1 MLEVRRQSYY
11 SWLKRPES
19 IRTGE
24 NRKIVEGIRQIH
36 TERKTKAYGSPRVW
50 KELEKTGIR
59 AGRNRVAKLM
69 KIHGIKAFRVRKYR
83 PQGQAV
89 PDDKAAPNLVAQKF
103 VVDRPNE
110 VWVTDMTY
118 ILTGQGWV
126 YLCAFLDLYSR
137 KIVGWSSGRNM
148 RSGLIVRAL
157 DIAVRNRRPGRGLII
172 HSDRG
177 VQYGSEEFR
186 VKLRN
191 YGFRQSMSRIG
202 NCWDNACMESFFH
215 SLKYEYLMQ
224 FKPECL
230 EEVNWL
236 CFKYIDAFYNTSRL
250 HSYLGY
256 VSPAVYERQKIAKLG
271 VFKIG

>member
-1 MLEVRRQSYY
+1 MCRVLEVRRQSYY

-19 IRTGE
+19 KRTGE
-24 NRKIVEGIRQIH
+24 NRGIVERIRQIH
-36 TERKTKAYGSPRVW
+36 AERKMKAYGSPRVH
-50 KELEKTGIR
+50 KELEKAGIR
-59 AGRNRVAKLM
+59 VGRNRIAKLM
-69 KIHGIKAFRVRKYR
+69 KLHGIKAICARKYK
-83 PQGQAV
+83 PQSQAV
-89 PDDKAAPNLVAQKF
+89 PDEKAAPNLVAQKF
-103 VVDRPNE
+103 TVKRPNE

-118 ILTGQGWV
+118 ILTGQGWI

-137 KIVGWSSGRNM
+137 KIVGWASGRNM
-148 RSGLIVRAL
+148 RSSLIVRAL
-157 DIAVRNRRPGRGLII
+157 DKAVRNRRPSAGLII

-186 VKLRN
+186 VKLRD

-215 SLKYEYLMQ
+215 SLKYEYLIQ
-224 FKPECL
+224 FKPESL
-230 EEVNWL
+230 EDVNWL

-256 VSPAVYERQKIAKLG
+256 VSPALYERHNIA
-271 VFKIG
+271 